1 MKFNRQ
7 GLLQALALASLCA
20 LALNAHADWAQA
32 SDPLIVKPGPEGNA
46 IQAQNPPG
54 FTWARHPT
62 GPASYDVEITPAGGV
77 PMRAVVERNWYLP
90 TKALPLGNYT
100 WRVRPSGSNDWSV
113 PRSFALTTRSTVFE
127 VPDNVTLRSRISAKP
142 RPRALPPSFTLYSGW
157 SAGKK
162 AELDPYVSRMINEI
176 KLQINALPTLSDSR
190 WPIVITTPLTAAMA
204 QQQTDIRQRINEASR
219 QLEAAAVMWRMKRD
233 PMFLTEALRKGD
245 ELAALDTSGPTSY
258 ANQDQA
264 TRQISVSLIKAVD
277 ILAGDLDST
286 RKAKWLATVRVRTE
300 EIYRNL
306 AGDNGRLDQYPFD
319 SHGNT
324 SLVFLVLISSLSL
337 GDIPEAQ
344 KWFDFSFRAYA
355 NAPSPWSG
363 PEGGFANGTA
373 YAEYA
378 AAYLVQLWDPLT
390 QATGVNFYA
399 KPWALGFLD
408 FATQFTPP
416 GSKVHAF
423 GDGSETRPDTRVFR
437 AFASRM
443 ISPRAA
449 WYVANLGGLEDA
461 LSLLQAPYPMP
472 VADTKVLSPPS
483 STAYYPST
491 GWVSMHS
498 EIGSTSRNSLYF
510 KSSPYGSFSHSHGD
524 QNGLLLSVAGQP
536 LLVKAGWYDW
546 YGSPYWTDWYHQTRS
561 QNAITFDGG
570 KGQLVTGYRE
580 QLQRNGKI
588 IGYAAQP
595 GYDYAE
601 GDATAAYGGQL
612 TMARRQVWHLRDAGN
627 AILVR
632 DRLSATVPHTY
643 EFNLHAPVEMT
654 VENTRAVKIAI
665 NGQSVCVRSL
675 NPDASFAKWIG
686 PGAKVN
692 VVEDHGAF
700 YLPNDGKSVAEF
712 LVLLDVGCKRPVV
725 KDTTSGTT
733 RTITVGGQSVLL
745 EGNAQSVVTLST
757 TGTMQFDAA
766 AAQGFT
772 LN

>member
-7 GLLQALALASLCA
+7 SLFQALALASLCA
-20 LALNAHADWAQA
+20 WSLNAHADWAQA
-32 SDPLIVKPGPEGNA
+32 ADPLIVQPGPAGGA

-54 FTWARHPT
+54 FTWARHPA
-62 GPASYDVEITPAGGV
+62 GPAAYEIEITPAGGA

-90 TKALPLGNYT
+90 SRALPLGNYN
-100 WRVRPSGSNDWSV
+100 WRVRPRGSNDWSV
-113 PRSFALTTRSTVFE
+113 PRSFSLTSRSTVFE
-127 VPDNVTLRSRISAKP
+127 VPDNVTLRARISAKA
-142 RPRALPPSFTLYSGW
+142 RPRSLPPSVTPYATW
-157 SAGKK
+157 SAAKK
-162 AELDPYVSRMINEI
+162 AELDPYVSRMTNEV
-176 KLQINALPTLSDSR
+176 KLQINALPALSDSR

-204 QQQTDIRQRINEASR
+204 TQQTDIRQRINEASR
-219 QLEAAAVMWRMKRD
+219 QLEAASVMWRMKRD
-233 PMFLTEALRKGD
+233 PVFLTEALRKGD
-245 ELAALDTSGPTSY
+245 QLAALNAKGPTSY

-264 TRQISVSLIKAVD
+264 TRQIAVSLIKAVD
-277 ILAGDLDST
+277 ILAGDLDGA
-286 RKAKWLATVRVRTE
+286 RKAKWLETVRVRTE

-324 SLVFLVLISSLSL
+324 SLVFLVLISTLSL

-363 PEGGFANGTA
+363 PEGGFANGSA

-378 AAYLVQLWDPLT
+378 AGYLVQLWDPLT

-408 FATQFTPP
+408 FVTQFTPP

-423 GDGSETRPDTRVFR
+423 GDASETRPDPRVFH
-437 AFASRM
+437 AFGSRM
-443 ISPRAA
+443 VSPRAA
-449 WYVANLGGLEDA
+449 WYVASLGGTEDT

-472 VADTKVLSPPS
+472 VADTRLQTPPS
-483 STAYYPST
+483 NTAYYPSI

-498 EIGSTSRNSLYF
+498 DIGSSARSSLYF
-510 KSSPYGSFSHSHGD
+510 KSSPYGSFNHSHGD

-546 YGSPYWTDWYHQTRS
+546 YGSPNWSDWYHQTRS

-570 KGQLVTGYRE
+570 KGQLVSGYRE

-595 GYDYAE
+595 SYDFAE

-612 TMARRQVWHLRDAGN
+612 TMARRQVWHLRNAGN

-632 DRLSATVPHTY
+632 DRLAATVPHTY
-643 EFNLHAPVEMT
+643 EFNLHAPVEIA
-654 VENTRAVKIAI
+654 VQSPRAVKIAH

-675 NPDASFAKWIG
+675 NPDATFAKWIG
-686 PGAKVN
+686 PGAKTN

-712 LVLLDVGCKRPVV
+712 LVLLDVGCKSPAVQV
-725 KDTTSGTT
+725 STSGTV
-733 RTITVGGQSVLL
+733 RTVTVARQT
-745 EGNAQSVVTLST
+745 VTLDGDARPALQLST
-757 TGTMQFDAA
+757 TGSVHIDIDAE
-766 AAQGFT
+766 AQAS
-772 LN
+772 L